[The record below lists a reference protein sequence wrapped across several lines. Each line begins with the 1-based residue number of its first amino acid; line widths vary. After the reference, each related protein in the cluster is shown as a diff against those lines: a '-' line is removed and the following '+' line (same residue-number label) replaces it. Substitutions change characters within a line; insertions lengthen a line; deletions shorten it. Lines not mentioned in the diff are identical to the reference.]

1 MKKKFQ
7 KILIP
12 VCGLFSVFTLG
23 LFFGLNSWNK
33 NLYVQWNPP
42 QGRGIAGANSSPEI
56 LNLSSDQ
63 LTQQAGFALF
73 SQNQVLEKEKLMAF
87 YLGNVLIPDA
97 NSGKHRFICQ
107 VFPLVEFS
115 FSAIGLHSSGEE
127 GLMFIQSPCNTK
139 NEDLI
144 GPFWIPHKEIL
155 AKPYENSFEIP
166 EKKTFIRF
174 YNASI
179 VLTDSWLLKSVK
191 FFSEGERD
199 SRLLAS
205 EPESFYR
212 DNEFLVRFTPG
223 EENPF
228 FELSLKNTV
237 HSEQTDSI

>member
-7 KILIP
+7 RILIS
-12 VCGLFSVFTLG
+12 VCGLSSVFALG

-33 NLYVQWNPP
+33 NLYVQWNPSH
-42 QGRGIAGANSSPEI
+42 GRGIAGANSSTEI
-56 LNLSSDQ
+56 LNLSSGQ
-63 LTQQAGFALF
+63 LIQKAGFALF
-73 SQNQVLEKEKLMAF
+73 SQNQVLEKERLMAF
-87 YLGNVLIPDA
+87 YLGNVLVPDA

-127 GLMFIQSPCNTK
+127 GLMLIQSPCNME

-155 AKPYENSFEIP
+155 AKPYESSFEIP
-166 EKKTFIRF
+166 ERKTFIRF

-179 VLTDSWLLKSVK
+179 ALTDSWLLKSIR
-191 FFSEGERD
+191 FFSEDKKD
-199 SRLLAS
+199 SRTLAAES
-205 EPESFYR
+205 ENPYK

-223 EENPF
+223 AENPY
-228 FELSLKNTV
+228 FELSLKNTAQ
-237 HSEQTDSI
+237 E